1 MRKPAAQSC
10 LFLVP
15 RSGLPVPS
23 YRKPRVKPG
32 SQRFVQVPFD
42 FESLPDADGGDD
54 ASATSPRS
62 VPPPKRAG
70 QIVAWPARSFLRRR

>member
-1 MRKPAAQSC
+1 MQKPAAKSC

-15 RSGLPVPS
+15 RSGLPVPN

-42 FESLPDADGGDD
+42 FESLPDGDGGES
-54 ASATSPRS
+54 ASVTSPGS
-62 VPPPKRAG
+62 KPPLKRAG
-70 QIVAWPARSFLRRR
+70 QIVAWPAYSILRRR